1 MSGRHQFPWTAVA
14 VAAAFASLVACAAPD
29 KPDNAAALADIRA
42 GTSGEEVVVA
52 GTVTHTYREAGGASG
67 THERFEIRVGDGG
80 QAQDIFV
87 ADNVTVGEI
96 APVKAGDA
104 VIVKG
109 VLAIDPSGP
118 VIHWTH
124 HDPRLHHPAGFVEV
138 GGRIYD

>member
-1 MSGRHQFPWTAVA
+1 VSRISI
-14 VAAAFASLVACAAPD
+14 AAACVLLVACTAAD

-42 GTSGEEVVVA
+42 GTSGDEVVVA
-52 GTVTHTYREAGGASG
+52 GTVTRTYSEASGASG
-67 THERFEIRVGDGG
+67 THERFEIRIDAAG

-87 ADNVTVGEI
+87 ADNVTVGET
-96 APVKAGDA
+96 APLKPGDS

-124 HDPRLHHPAGFVEV
+124 HDPRLRHPAGFVEV